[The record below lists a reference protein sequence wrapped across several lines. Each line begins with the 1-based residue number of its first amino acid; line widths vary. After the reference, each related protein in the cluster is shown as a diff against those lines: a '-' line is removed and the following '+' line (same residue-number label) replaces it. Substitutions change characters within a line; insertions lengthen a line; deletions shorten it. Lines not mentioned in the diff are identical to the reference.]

1 MKLIMSAL
9 MMLSATAGLAQ
20 PVVQAAPVAAV
31 QTPAFP
37 RSGVGKGG
45 TPDIAPPVAQL
56 PVLKNNKRPK
66 VTPRFDAEVAAM
78 AARPLPLDGVSTLF
92 LGSSSIRMWDV
103 GMSFPTLHALNRG
116 FGGATTADVLHHYG
130 RIVTGLQPNTVIVYV
145 GENDIAAGATADA
158 TVTDILTL
166 LAKLRTDMP
175 RTRIAY
181 LSMKPTPLRWD
192 LYARMMA
199 ANAAVKAQA
208 SAIGFDFV
216 DVGAALLD
224 PAGKPDGQYYGVD
237 GLHLNARGYERWTSI
252 VQRYLAPK
260 APIRAEGPTKT
271 S

>member
-1 MKLIMSAL
+1 MSAL
-9 MMLSATAGLAQ
+9 MTVSAVTAG
-20 PVVQAAPVAAV
+20 AAPVPPAGSLTAI
-31 QTPAFP
+31 QAPAFP
-37 RSGVGKGG
+37 KPGVGKGG

-56 PVLKNNKRPK
+56 PAAKRSKRPK

-78 AARPLPLDGVSTLF
+78 AARPLPSDGVSALF

-103 GMSFPTLHALNRG
+103 GMSFPTIHALNRG
-116 FGGATTADVLHHYG
+116 FGGATTADVLYHYG

-145 GENDIAAGATADA
+145 GENDIAAGASADA
-158 TVTDILTL
+158 AVADILAL
-166 LAKLRTDMP
+166 LARLRTDMP
-175 RTRIAY
+175 GTRIAY

-192 LYARMMA
+192 LYERMAA

-216 DVGAALLD
+216 DVGGALLD
-224 PAGKPDGQYYGVD
+224 PSGKPDSQYYGVD

-260 APIRAEGPTKT
+260 APIRTEDPTKP